1 MTPYS
6 PGPRD
11 ARGVLAA
18 RILAA
23 ARAEFAE
30 NGAAGT
36 TIRSVARVANVDP
49 ALIYHYFGSKSGLL
63 EASTTPP
70 LPWINEVGRAWAAAP
85 RDQLGI
91 ELMQTL
97 IDSWA
102 DDEIALTLR
111 AALLTAAH
119 DPSARIRMRTI
130 VEEQLLGLGTGH
142 AREDLRRGLIAS
154 QILGLALMR
163 YVWKLEPIASLSTDH
178 ITVAVAPNLQYY
190 IDLTLTPSNPEE
202 TP

>member
-1 MTPYS
+1 MTPHS

-11 ARGVLAA
+11 ARGVFAA

-49 ALIYHYFGSKSGLL
+49 ALIYHYFGSKSALL
-63 EASTTPP
+63 EAAATLP
-70 LPWINEVGRAWAAAP
+70 LRWLNDVGRAWAQAP
-85 RDQLGI
+85 RDELGV
-91 ELMQTL
+91 ELVRTL
-97 IDSWA
+97 IDTWA
-102 DDEIALTLR
+102 NDEIALTLR

-119 DPSARIRMRTI
+119 DRGARTRMRTS
-130 VEEQLLGLGTGH
+130 VEEQLIG
-142 AREDLRRGLIAS
+142 DVRRGLIAS

-178 ITVAVAPNLQYY
+178 IIAAVAPNLQYY
-190 IDLTLTPSNPEE
+190 IDLTLIPSNPEE

>member
-30 NGAAGT
+30 NGATGT

-49 ALIYHYFGSKSGLL
+49 ALIYHYFGSKSALL
-63 EASTTPP
+63 EAATTPP
-70 LPWINEVGRAWAAAP
+70 LRWLNDVGRAWAQAP
-85 RDQLGI
+85 RDELGV
-91 ELMQTL
+91 ELVRTL
-97 IDSWA
+97 TDSWA
-102 DDEIALTLR
+102 DDEIALTLS

-119 DPSARIRMRTI
+119 DPGARMRLRTI
-130 VEEQLLGLGTGH
+130 VEEQLIGDVRH
-142 AREDLRRGLIAS
+142 ALIAS
-154 QILGLALMR
+154 QMLGLALMR
-163 YVWKLEPIASLSTDH
+163 YVWKLEPIASLNTDH
-178 ITVAVAPNLQYY
+178 IIAAVAPNLQCY
-190 IDLTLTPSNPEE
+190 IDLTLIPSNPEE